1 MQVQVMRWIDGDTF
15 EGRVTTQ
22 GAVVRRFRLKDCWAP
37 ERGQAG
43 FAETLSFCV
52 SSFGNEAF
60 EVADDYVTTDRFGRL
75 VVNVLVLDGSSMSG
89 LINEFVEARGYPR
102 GKGWPGQSDP

>member
-1 MQVQVMRWIDGDTF
+1 MQVQVTRWIDGDTF
-15 EGRVTTQ
+15 AGGFTDVFGSE
-22 GAVVRRFRLKDCWAP
+22 RRFRLKDCWAP
-37 ERGQAG
+37 ERGQTG

-102 GKGWPGQSDP
+102 GKGWPGQSVP

>member
-1 MQVQVMRWIDGDTF
+1 MQVQVTRWIDGDTF
-15 EGRVTTQ
+15 AGGFADVFGPE
-22 GAVVRRFRLKDCWAP
+22 RRFRLKDCWAP

-60 EVADDYVTTDRFGRL
+60 ELADEYITSDRFGRL
-75 VVNVLVLDGSSMSG
+75 VVNVLVLNGSSMSV
-89 LINEFVEARGYPR
+89 LINEFVVGRGYPR
-102 GKGWPGQSDP
+102 GKGRRG